1 MANSAKR
8 TGKSGAKPRRSRR
21 YRSKRKPRVQEAS
34 EQAAPPPLP
43 RHLTEVGLLKA
54 EEDRRRMLAA
64 LEAMEILAPET
75 GDIDAWEA
83 EVTIVERPPESDDG
97 DGRAVA
103 AVAPPLPR
111 TAVRTE
117 DRLFGS
123 LRDRLARALAELG
136 PGPSRSPAPLP
147 VPAGP
152 IEEAEVEIYEVATAR
167 PKGQRPPR
175 LPEGYR
181 SCED

>member
-21 YRSKRKPRVQEAS
+21 YRSKRKPKVQDATA
-34 EQAAPPPLP
+34 QTAPPPLP
-43 RHLTEVGLLKA
+43 RHLTEAGLLKA

-83 EVTIVERPPESDDG
+83 EVTIVDGPPASAGDGDRDAAIVAPVVKSDD
-97 DGRAVA
+97 RM
-103 AVAPPLPR
+103 
-111 TAVRTE
+111 
-117 DRLFGS
+117 FGS

-136 PGPSRSPAPLP
+136 PGAASPPSHQPAHF
-147 VPAGP
+147 GP
-152 IEEAEVEIYEVATAR
+152 IEEAEVEIFEVAPAS

-181 SCED
+181 ICED